1 MLNLYQ
7 QKNVNYSLYLL
18 LTFNKIRGY
27 MPKHVN
33 VNFAADLSIIMKK
46 VLTQHRSELRKKLML
61 T

>member
-1 MLNLYQ
+1 
-7 QKNVNYSLYLL
+7 
-18 LTFNKIRGY
+18 